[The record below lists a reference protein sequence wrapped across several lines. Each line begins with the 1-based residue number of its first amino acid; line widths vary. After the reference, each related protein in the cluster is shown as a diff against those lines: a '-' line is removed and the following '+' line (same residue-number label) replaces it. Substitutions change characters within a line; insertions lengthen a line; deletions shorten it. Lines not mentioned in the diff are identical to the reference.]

1 MADRYIRFTGVIA
14 GITRDIRRITA
25 EAISRF
31 GIKRS
36 FVPCIYFLQ
45 KHGPLS
51 ATKLCKLCDEDKANI
66 SRTLKALEDEG
77 YVVKEVRT
85 SPRARVK
92 MRLSESGAEIGS
104 YISKCVS
111 DMVTLA
117 TEGISDGEI
126 ETMYSV
132 LERIGA
138 NLRGVLEEIDQ

>member
-25 EAISRF
+25 EAVSHF

-92 MRLSESGAEIGS
+92 MTLTESGAEIGR
-104 YISKCVS
+104 YISECVS
-111 DMVTLA
+111 DMVAFA
-117 TEGISDGEI
+117 TDGITDDEI
-126 ETMYSV
+126 EIMYSV
-132 LERIGA
+132 IERIGG
-138 NLRGVLEEIDQ
+138 NLRGALGEIDL